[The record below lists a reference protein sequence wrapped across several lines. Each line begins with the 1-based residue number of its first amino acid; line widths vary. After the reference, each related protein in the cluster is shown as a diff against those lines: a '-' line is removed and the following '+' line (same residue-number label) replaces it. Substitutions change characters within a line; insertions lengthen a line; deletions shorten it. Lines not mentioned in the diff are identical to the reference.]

1 MNKFSFFYLGT
12 FCILIS
18 ILSFFNIIYSYYFN
32 LYLNLD
38 TYLYTLLISLII
50 GIFLIL
56 KKNILTKLNIYHKI
70 LTVVIGYIF
79 LPIIISIP
87 FYLSIY
93 NLSFL
98 NSYFEAI
105 SGFTSTGFTIFDN
118 IKHIDESLIIWRSTS
133 QWIGGLYFLF
143 SIILLIDIF
152 DENFKKTLTN
162 FSSLNLSETLKQS
175 LKIILFYSLI
185 TLLIFIILKIFNFRT
200 FDSFNLSMS
209 LISSGG
215 FLPFNDITIILN
227 SKIKIIIFSLLM
239 LSSYFSLFLGY
250 NLFFKK
256 KSFNFYSEDFYLL
269 IYLVVIIA
277 LSYFFFAKDY
287 NFSAIFFSICSSVS
301 NIGFSIDSKNYF
313 FEIFYLTLVI
323 IGGSFFSTSSGLRLY
338 KIYSIFIFS
347 INELISHAKPKNIF
361 VNKLFLSDSKI
372 KNEDI
377 NKYFLSLL
385 FLILSVFLLSV
396 LLSIYDFSF
405 ENSIKLAVLTLLNTV
420 NSTNYIPE
428 QINFENLSVF
438 TKYLLIIFM
447 MIGRIELLTI
457 VIFLK
462 KIFIKY

>member
-250 NLFFKK
+250 NLIFKK

-269 IYLVVIIA
+269 IYLVIIIA

-287 NFSAIFFSICSSVS
+287 NFSTIFFSICSSVS

-457 VIFLK
+457 VIFLR

>member
-162 FSSLNLSETLKQS
+162 FLSLNLSETLKQS

-250 NLFFKK
+250 NLIFKK

-269 IYLVVIIA
+269 IYLVIIIA

>member
-162 FSSLNLSETLKQS
+162 FLSLNLSETLKQS

-250 NLFFKK
+250 NLIFKK

-269 IYLVVIIA
+269 IYLVIIIA

-457 VIFLK
+457 VIFLR

>member
-79 LPIIISIP
+79 LPVIISIP

-215 FLPFNDITIILN
+215 FLPFNDIAIILN

>member
-162 FSSLNLSETLKQS
+162 FLSLNLSETLKQS

-250 NLFFKK
+250 NLIFKK

-269 IYLVVIIA
+269 IYLVIIIA

-287 NFSAIFFSICSSVS
+287 NFSTIFFSICSSVS

-385 FLILSVFLLSV
+385 FLILSIFLLSV

>member
-162 FSSLNLSETLKQS
+162 FLSLNLSETLKQS

-250 NLFFKK
+250 NLIFKK

-269 IYLVVIIA
+269 IYLVIIIA

-385 FLILSVFLLSV
+385 FLIVSVFLLSV

>member
-162 FSSLNLSETLKQS
+162 FLSLNLSETLKQS

-215 FLPFNDITIILN
+215 FLPFNNITIILN
-227 SKIKIIIFSLLM
+227 SNIKIIIFSLLM

-250 NLFFKK
+250 NLIFKK

-269 IYLVVIIA
+269 IYLVIIIA

-287 NFSAIFFSICSSVS
+287 NFSTIFFSICSSVS
-301 NIGFSIDSKNYF
+301 NIGFSIDSKSYF

>member
-79 LPIIISIP
+79 LPMIISIP

-162 FSSLNLSETLKQS
+162 FLSLNLSETLKQS

-250 NLFFKK
+250 NLIFKK

-269 IYLVVIIA
+269 IYLVIIIA

-287 NFSAIFFSICSSVS
+287 NFSTIFFSICSSVS
-301 NIGFSIDSKNYF
+301 NIGFSIDSKSYF

-385 FLILSVFLLSV
+385 FLIVSVFLLSV

>member
-32 LYLNLD
+32 LYLNLN
-38 TYLYTLLISLII
+38 TYLYTLLISLFI
-50 GIFLIL
+50 GIFFIF

-105 SGFTSTGFTIFDN
+105 SGFTSTGFTIFNN

-162 FSSLNLSETLKQS
+162 FLSLNLSETLKQS
-175 LKIILFYSLI
+175 LKIILLYSLI

-250 NLFFKK
+250 NLIFKK

-269 IYLVVIIA
+269 IYLVIIIS
-277 LSYFFFAKDY
+277 LSYFFLLK
-287 NFSAIFFSICSSVS
+287 IIILVQFFFQFVAVYQI
-301 NIGFSIDSKNYF
+301 
-313 FEIFYLTLVI
+313 LV
-323 IGGSFFSTSSGLRLY
+323 F
-338 KIYSIFIFS
+338 
-347 INELISHAKPKNIF
+347 
-361 VNKLFLSDSKI
+361 
-372 KNEDI
+372 
-377 NKYFLSLL
+377 
-385 FLILSVFLLSV
+385 
-396 LLSIYDFSF
+396 
-405 ENSIKLAVLTLLNTV
+405 
-420 NSTNYIPE
+420 
-428 QINFENLSVF
+428 Q
-438 TKYLLIIFM
+438 
-447 MIGRIELLTI
+447 
-457 VIFLK
+457 
-462 KIFIKY
+462 

>member
-32 LYLNLD
+32 LYLNLN
-38 TYLYTLLISLII
+38 TYLYTLLISLFI
-50 GIFLIL
+50 GIFFIF

-105 SGFTSTGFTIFDN
+105 SGFTSTGFTIFNN

-162 FSSLNLSETLKQS
+162 FLSLNLSETLKQS
-175 LKIILFYSLI
+175 LKIILLYSLI
-185 TLLIFIILKIFNFRT
+185 TLLIFIILKIINFRT

-227 SKIKIIIFSLLM
+227 SKVKIIIFSLLM

-250 NLFFKK
+250 NLIFKK

-269 IYLVVIIA
+269 IYLVIIIA

-287 NFSAIFFSICSSVS
+287 NFSSIFFSICSSVS
-301 NIGFSIDSKNYF
+301 NIGFSIDGKNYF
-313 FEIFYLTLVI
+313 FEIFYLILVI

>member
-70 LTVVIGYIF
+70 LTVVIGYVF

-105 SGFTSTGFTIFDN
+105 SGFTSTGFTIFNN

-162 FSSLNLSETLKQS
+162 FLSLNLSETLKQS
-175 LKIILFYSLI
+175 LKIILLYSLI

-215 FLPFNDITIILN
+215 FLPFNDIAIILN

-250 NLFFKK
+250 NLIFKK

-269 IYLVVIIA
+269 IYLVIIIA

-287 NFSAIFFSICSSVS
+287 NFSSIFFSICSSVS
-301 NIGFSIDSKNYF
+301 NIGFSIDNKNYF

>member
-162 FSSLNLSETLKQS
+162 FLSLNLSETLKQS

-250 NLFFKK
+250 NLIFKK

-269 IYLVVIIA
+269 IYLVIIIA

-287 NFSAIFFSICSSVS
+287 NFSSIFFSICSSVS

-385 FLILSVFLLSV
+385 FLILSIFLLSV

>member
-18 ILSFFNIIYSYYFN
+18 ILSFLNIIYSYYFN

-38 TYLYTLLISLII
+38 TYLYTLIVSLIV
-50 GIFLIL
+50 GVLFIF
-56 KKNILTKLNIYHKI
+56 KKNISTKLNIYQKI
-70 LTVVIGYIF
+70 LTVIIGYIL
-79 LPIIISIP
+79 LPTIISIP

-93 NLSFL
+93 NVSFL

-105 SGFTSTGFTIFDN
+105 SGFTSTGFTIFNN

-133 QWIGGLYFLF
+133 QWVGGLYFLF

-162 FSSLNLSETLKQS
+162 FLSLNLSETFKQS

-185 TLLIFIILKIFNFRT
+185 TLLIFIILKFFNFRT
-200 FDSFNLSMS
+200 FDSFNLSMT

-215 FLPFNDITIILN
+215 FLPFNDITTILN
-227 SKIKIIIFSLLM
+227 SKIKIVIFSSLM

-250 NLFFKK
+250 NLIFKK
-256 KSFNFYSEDFYLL
+256 KSFNFYLEDFYLL
-269 IYLVVIIA
+269 IYLVSIVA
-277 LSYFFFAKDY
+277 LTYFFFAKDY
-287 NFSAIFFSICSSVS
+287 NFSSIFFSICSSVS
-301 NIGFSIDSKNYF
+301 NIGFSITDKNYF
-313 FEIFYLTLVI
+313 FEIFYLILVI

-338 KIYSIFIFS
+338 KIYSIFVYS
-347 INELISHAKPKNIF
+347 INELISHAKPKNIYI
-361 VNKLFLSDSKI
+361 NKLFLSDTKI

-385 FLILSVFLLSV
+385 FLIISVFLLSV
-396 LLSIYDFSF
+396 LLSINDFDF
-405 ENSIKLAVLTLLNTV
+405 ENSIKLAILTLLNTV
-420 NSTNYIPE
+420 DSTNYIPAK
-428 QINFENLSVF
+428 INFEDLSVF

>member
-162 FSSLNLSETLKQS
+162 FLSLNLSETLKQS

-250 NLFFKK
+250 NLIFKK

-269 IYLVVIIA
+269 IYLVIIIA

-287 NFSAIFFSICSSVS
+287 NFSSIFFSICSSVS
-301 NIGFSIDSKNYF
+301 NIGFSIDNKNYF

-385 FLILSVFLLSV
+385 FLIVSVFLLSV

>member
-1 MNKFSFFYLGT
+1 MNKFSFFYIGS

-32 LYLNLD
+32 LYLNLN
-38 TYLYTLLISLII
+38 TYLFTLITSLLF
-50 GIFLIL
+50 GVLLLL
-56 KKNILTKLNIYHKI
+56 KKNILIKINIYQKI
-70 LTVVIGYIF
+70 LTVIIGYLF
-79 LPIIISIP
+79 LPLIISIP

-93 NLSFL
+93 NLSLL

-105 SGFTSTGFTIFDN
+105 SGFTSTGFTIFNN

-162 FSSLNLSETLKQS
+162 FLKLNLSETIKQG
-175 LKIILFYSLI
+175 LKIILLYSSI
-185 TLLIFIILKIFNFRT
+185 TLFIFLVLKFFNFRT
-200 FDSFNLSMS
+200 FDSFNLSMT

-215 FLPFNDITIILN
+215 FLPFNDISVILN
-227 SKIKIIIFSLLM
+227 SEMKIIVFSILM

-269 IYLVVIIA
+269 LYLLFVISI
-277 LSYFFFAKDY
+277 SYLLFAKQN
-287 NFSAIFFSICSSVS
+287 NFSTIFFSICSSVS
-301 NIGFSIDSKNYF
+301 NIGLSITDKNYF
-313 FEIFYLTLVI
+313 LEFFFITLAI

-338 KIYSIFIFS
+338 KVYSLFIFS
-347 INELISHAKPKNIF
+347 INELISHAKPKNVYI
-361 VNKLFLSDSKI
+361 NKLFLSDAKI
-372 KNEDI
+372 KDEDI
-377 NKYFLSLL
+377 NKYFLTLL
-385 FLILSVFLLSV
+385 FLILSVFILSI
-396 LLSIYDFSF
+396 LLSIHNFTF
-405 ENSIKLAVLTLLNTV
+405 ENSIKLAILTLLNTV
-420 NSTNYIPE
+420 NSTNYISS
-428 QINFENLSVF
+428 QISFVDLSIF
-438 TKYLLIIFM
+438 SKYLLIIFM
-447 MIGRIELLTI
+447 MLGRIELLTI

>member
-162 FSSLNLSETLKQS
+162 FLSLNLSETLKQS

-250 NLFFKK
+250 NLIFKK

-269 IYLVVIIA
+269 IYLVIIIA

-287 NFSAIFFSICSSVS
+287 NFSTIFFSICSSVS

>member
-38 TYLYTLLISLII
+38 TYLYTLLISLLF
-50 GIFLIL
+50 GVFLIF
-56 KKNILTKLNIYHKI
+56 KKNILTKLNIYQKI
-70 LTVVIGYIF
+70 LTVIIGYIF
-79 LPIIISIP
+79 LPLIISIP

-105 SGFTSTGFTIFDN
+105 SGFTSTGFTIFNN
-118 IKHIDESLIIWRSTS
+118 IKHVDQSLIIWRSTS

-162 FSSLNLSETLKQS
+162 FLSLNLSETFKQS

-185 TLLIFIILKIFNFRT
+185 TLLIFIILKFFNFRT
-200 FDSFNLSMS
+200 FDSFNLSMT

-215 FLPFNDITIILN
+215 FLPFNDITTILN
-227 SKIKIIIFSLLM
+227 SKVKILIFSLLM

-250 NLFFKK
+250 NLIFKK
-256 KSFNFYSEDFYLL
+256 KSFNFYSEDLYLL
-269 IYLVVIIA
+269 IYLVGIIA
-277 LSYFFFAKDY
+277 LTYFFFAKDY
-287 NFSAIFFSICSSVS
+287 NFSSIFFSICSSVS
-301 NIGFSIDSKNYF
+301 NIGFSITDKNYF
-313 FEIFYLTLVI
+313 FEIFYLILVI

-338 KIYSIFIFS
+338 KIYSIFVFS
-347 INELISHAKPKNIF
+347 INELISHAKPKNIYI
-361 VNKLFLSDSKI
+361 NKLFLSDTKI

-385 FLILSVFLLSV
+385 FLIISVFLLSA
-396 LLSIYDFSF
+396 LLSIYDFDF
-405 ENSIKLAVLTLLNTV
+405 ESSIKLAILTLLNTV
-420 NSTNYIPE
+420 DSTNYIRG
-428 QINFENLSVF
+428 QINFEDLSIF